1 MHSYSAS
8 TTLQKTD
15 FYSCQENIQ
24 REAKFEVIIACPYFI
39 SRTKEITDWVIDQSN
54 GIWYLFNH

>member
-8 TTLQKTD
+8 TTLQKID
-15 FYSCQENIQ
+15 FHSCQENMQ
-24 REAKFEVIIACPYFI
+24 REAKFEIIVACLYFI
-39 SRTKEITDWVIDQSN
+39 SRTKEITDWVIDQNN